1 MRKSS
6 QFKENTTPSAADYL
20 FVSMAA
26 LMDACREPVGK
37 WVKTNPTLLHTRNL
51 FGPPE
56 EIAGKTLRLIER
68 NDQGD
73 CLCVFD
79 GKAGTNIVDIDHR
92 DIAPNEKADLP
103 PTGARQPRSGTE
115 TTNGG

>member
-1 MRKSS
+1 MKIER
-6 QFKENTTPSAADYL
+6 Q
-20 FVSMAA
+20 

-37 WVKTNPTLLHTRNL
+37 WVKTNPTLLNTRNI

-79 GKAGTNIVDIDHR
+79 GKSGTHIVDIDHR
-92 DIAPNEKADLP
+92 DIAPNKP
-103 PTGARQPRSGTE
+103 
-115 TTNGG
+115 